1 MYINQNIKDNPKA
14 PGRDRYAFLQKS
26 IITTQKERSGMGARR
41 SFKPIFQI
49 IAVVTLSTILI
60 TGLPSANISLAT
72 GPTPIVAVVTIS
84 KDAQGNTAYDPQT
97 VTIKTGEEILI
108 LNNDTAVHTFTNGM
122 GPDDQ
127 LSGKLFDTGT
137 IEPRGFVEYVASNLQ
152 PGTYPFFS
160 MSDPTTK
167 GELVV
172 TD

>member
-1 MYINQNIKDNPKA
+1 MGSSRGLKPS
-14 PGRDRYAFLQKS
+14 FLL
-26 IITTQKERSGMGARR
+26 IAAMTVLAILVTNL
-41 SFKPIFQI
+41 SFSN
-49 IAVVTLSTILI
+49 V
-60 TGLPSANISLAT
+60 SLAS
-72 GPTPIVAVVTIS
+72 GPTPIVAVMTIS
-84 KDAQGNTAYDPQT
+84 KDAQGNTVYNPQS
-97 VTIKTGEEILI
+97 VTIKPGEEILI
-108 LNNDTAVHTFTNGM
+108 LNNDTTSQTFTNGM
-122 GPDDQ
+122 GQDDQ

>member
-1 MYINQNIKDNPKA
+1 MVRGLKPV
-14 PGRDRYAFLQKS
+14 FLL
-26 IITTQKERSGMGARR
+26 GALM
-41 SFKPIFQI
+41 
-49 IAVVTLSTILI
+49 ALSTILI
-60 TGLPSANISLAT
+60 LDLPSSNELSFAT
-72 GPTPIVAVVTIS
+72 GSTPVVAVITIS
-84 KDAQGNTAYDPQT
+84 NDAQGNTVFSPQN

-108 LNNDTAVHTFTNGM
+108 LNNDTTSHTFTNGV

-137 IEPRGFVEYVASNLQ
+137 IEPRAFVEYVASNLQ

-160 MSDPTTK
+160 MTEPAAR

>member
-1 MYINQNIKDNPKA
+1 MREK
-14 PGRDRYAFLQKS
+14 
-26 IITTQKERSGMGARR
+26 GMQARKR
-41 SFKPIFQI
+41 LIPIFL
-49 IAVVTLSTILI
+49 IAAAVAISTILI
-60 TGLPSANISLAT
+60 TGLTSSNMSLAT
-72 GPTPIVAVVTIS
+72 GSTPIVAVITIS
-84 KDAQGNTAYDPQT
+84 KDAQGNTVYSPQN
-97 VTIKTGEEILI
+97 VTIQTGEEILI
-108 LNNDTAVHTFTNGM
+108 LNNDTTAHTFTNGM

-160 MSDPTTK
+160 MTDPTVR

>member
-1 MYINQNIKDNPKA
+1 MNNK
-14 PGRDRYAFLQKS
+14 RVL
-26 IITTQKERSGMGARR
+26 
-41 SFKPIFQI
+41 KPIFLV
-49 IAVVTLSTILI
+49 IAFMAISTILV
-60 TGLPSANISLAT
+60 TDLTSSNNVSLAT
-72 GPTPIVAVVTIS
+72 GPTPIVALITIS
-84 KDAQGNTAYDPQT
+84 NDAQGNTVYNPQN

-108 LNNDTAVHTFTNGM
+108 LNNDTTSHTFTNGM

-160 MSDPTTK
+160 MSNPAMK